1 MPNVISHQGNANQSH
16 NEISLHPLGW
26 LEFKSQ
32 TGKMW
37 VMWVRWNPF
46 VHCSWECKGV
56 ISTNAVGKKGVALAQ
71 KS

>member
-1 MPNVISHQGNANQSH
+1 
-16 NEISLHPLGW
+16 
-26 LEFKSQ
+26 
-32 TGKMW
+32 MW

-71 KS
+71 KVKVLPYVLQKFHS